1 MKTSDVCRLLN
12 CTSRTVFTL
21 RRAVY
26 PEGHRRAGQCVLG
39 VITHQNGTWHYDAEA
54 VREYRNWLIAGKP
67 LAPSTPTTVD
77 RCAIAQRMRRWLV

>member
-26 PEGHRRAGQCVLG
+26 PEGHHRAGQCVLG
-39 VITHQNGTWHYDAEA
+39 NITHENGAWHYDAEA
-54 VREYRNWLIAGKP
+54 VYQYRNWLIAGKP
-67 LAPSTPTTVD
+67 LAPPMQTTVD
-77 RCAIAQRMRRWLV
+77 RCAIAQRMRRSMV